1 MLEFGESF
9 VRPGLRPPR
18 RAEGCYCRG
27 RFRLGRDPTTMPT
40 DPIVAFIDLGTNSA
54 RLLLVSVAPDGA
66 TTTLSQQKE
75 VVRLGEGGFAGRRLQ
90 EDAMDRAAA
99 VCGRFAEMARAKGAA
114 EIIAV
119 ATSATREARNK
130 TAFLQR
136 LRREAKINLRI
147 ISGREEARLIYL
159 GVASGMRLDRRKAL
173 FIDIGGG
180 STEIVLG
187 SQSEHFFIDSLALGA
202 IRLTSMFFEPGFEG
216 PVRPAVYRRMAQ
228 HVRSSTVRAAAA
240 LSRHTIDLAVGSS
253 GTVQNMVDITA
264 RRVLGRPNQREDVIA
279 AADLIDTTR
288 QLCALPL
295 SARRKVP
302 GLNPDRADIIVAG
315 AAILVTILR
324 SLKIPGLRFSERGLR
339 EGLLIDYLARRA
351 PADPLTSTSFR
362 ERSVLRLGRACGI
375 DEFHAF
381 HVARLAL
388 MLFDS
393 ARDLGLH
400 AFGPQERELLE
411 YAALLHDAGT
421 FISYANHQVHSHY
434 LIRHAELLGFDDRE
448 IALIALA
455 ARYHQKSYPST
466 ALAEFAVLSEADQ
479 RLVEVLCTLLRIAE
493 CLDRGHMGVVTAA
506 RFEPRG
512 DREIALRLE
521 AAGDCRLEVWGV
533 HDRRKA
539 FRRTFGRSLEVHA
552 PDAAPDSRHAP

>member
-1 MLEFGESF
+1 
-9 VRPGLRPPR
+9 
-18 RAEGCYCRG
+18 
-27 RFRLGRDPTTMPT
+27 MPA
-40 DPIVAFIDLGTNSA
+40 DRIVAFIDLGTNSA
-54 RLLLVSVAPDGA
+54 RLLLVSVAPDGS

-75 VVRLGEGGFAGRRLQ
+75 VVRLGEGEFAGRRLQ
-90 EDAMDRAAA
+90 DDAMDRAVA

-114 EIIAV
+114 EVIAI

-130 TAFLQR
+130 AVFLQR

-159 GVASGMRLDRRKAL
+159 GVASGMRLDRQKAL

-187 SQSEHFFIDSLALGA
+187 NQDEHFFIDSRPLGA
-202 IRLTSMFFEPGFEG
+202 IRLTSMFMEPGFEG
-216 PVRPAVYRRMAQ
+216 PVRPAVYRRIVH
-228 HVRSSTVRAAAA
+228 HVRSSTVRAVAA
-240 LSRHTIDLAVGSS
+240 LSRHTIDLVVGSS

-264 RRVLGRPNQREDVIA
+264 RRVLGRPAQREDVIA
-279 AADLIDTTR
+279 TADLIATTR
-288 QLCALPL
+288 HLCALPL

-324 SLKIPGLRFSERGLR
+324 RLKVPGLRFSERGLR
-339 EGLLIDYLARRA
+339 EGMLVDYLARRT
-351 PADPLTSTSFR
+351 PAAPLTSTSFR

-400 AFGPQERELLE
+400 GFGPPERELLE

-421 FISYANHQVHSHY
+421 FISYADHQVHSHY
-434 LIRHAELLGFDDRE
+434 IILHAELLGFDDRE
-448 IALIALA
+448 IAVMALV

-466 ALAEFAVLSEADQ
+466 ALAEFAALSETDQ
-479 RLVEVLCTLLRIAE
+479 RLVEVLCTLLRVAE

-506 RFEPRG
+506 RLEASG
-512 DREIALRLE
+512 KNGMALRLE
-521 AAGDCRLEVWGV
+521 AAGDCRLEMWGV

-539 FRRTFGRSLEVHA
+539 FRQTFGLRLEVHT
-552 PDAAPDSRHAP
+552 PDAMVDSGERCKAP